1 MKNIFFIILFL
12 IETSLPARAQI
23 GNPRKAVSLLP
34 GADLAGW
41 HLDVP
46 DRDNNPSAPAP
57 FVVRDGMLI
66 SLGKPGGHL
75 ITDASYSNYRVV
87 VEYRFPKGPGNCGVL
102 VHASKPR
109 ALYKIF
115 PQSLEVQMEHGNAGE
130 FWCIL
135 EDIAVPDMEL
145 RRGPKEQWGTT
156 EGKARRIHNL
166 TDNSEKALGEWNTLV
181 VECLSREIKVWVNG
195 DLVNYGNQCTAER
208 GQIALQSEGSE
219 VEIRKL
225 TMQPIKRLS
234 KKS

>member
-1 MKNIFFIILFL
+1 MKHIFSIILFL
-12 IETSLPARAQI
+12 IEISLPARAQI
-23 GNPRKAVSLLP
+23 GNARKAVSLLP
-34 GADLAGW
+34 GSDLAGW

-46 DRDNNPSAPAP
+46 DGDTNPSAPAP

-109 ALYKIF
+109 ALYKMF

-135 EDIAVPDMEL
+135 EDIAVPDMER

-156 EGKARRIHNL
+156 EGKARRIQNL

-181 VECLSREIKVWVNG
+181 VECLNREIKVWVNG

>member
-1 MKNIFFIILFL
+1 MKYAFILFL
-12 IETSLPARAQI
+12 FGISVTAQAQG
-23 GNPRKAVSLLP
+23 GNAKKVVSMLP

-46 DRDNNPSAPAP
+46 DRDTNPAAPSP
-57 FVVRDGMLI
+57 FVLRNGVLV
-66 SLGKPGGHL
+66 SLGSPRGHL
-75 ITDASYSNYRVV
+75 ITDAPYSNYRVV

-109 ALYKIF
+109 ALYKMF

-135 EDIAVPDMEL
+135 EDITVPDMER
-145 RRGPKEQWGTT
+145 RRGPREEWGTT
-156 EGKARRIHNL
+156 EGKARRIQNL
-166 TDNSEKALGEWNTLV
+166 TEHSEKPLGEWNTLI
-181 VECLSREIKVWVNG
+181 VECLGREIKVWVNG

-225 TMQPIKRLS
+225 TMQPIRRLS
-234 KKS
+234 NKP

>member
-1 MKNIFFIILFL
+1 MKYIFFVILFL
-12 IETSLPARAQI
+12 VEISLPARAQI
-23 GNPRKAVSLLP
+23 GNTQKAVSLLP
-34 GADLAGW
+34 GSDLAGW

-46 DRDNNPSAPAP
+46 DRDDNPSAPAP
-57 FVVRDGMLI
+57 FVVREGMLV
-66 SLGKPGGHL
+66 SLGNPGGHL

-109 ALYKIF
+109 ALYKMF

-135 EDIAVPDMEL
+135 EDITVPDMER

-156 EGKARRIHNL
+156 EGKARRIQNL

-181 VECLSREIKVWVNG
+181 VECLNREIKVWVNG

-225 TMQPIKRLS
+225 TLQPIKRLS